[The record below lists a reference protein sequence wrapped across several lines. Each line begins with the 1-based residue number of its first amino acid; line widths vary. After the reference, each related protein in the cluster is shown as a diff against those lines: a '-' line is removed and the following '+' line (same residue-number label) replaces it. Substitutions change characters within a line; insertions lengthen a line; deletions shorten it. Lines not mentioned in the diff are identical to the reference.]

1 MYTQSPFKEPYG
13 VGINERE
20 MMNKQDLNNKL
31 AELYELEP
39 RLGKLHLIDDSARM
53 FELAVQHKIGF
64 VAMNNIVLAGKD
76 DIGSKASYREHE
88 SPQAAARYALAMALI
103 KLAEIK

>member
-1 MYTQSPFKEPYG
+1 
-13 VGINERE
+13 
-20 MMNKQDLNNKL
+20 MMNKEELNNKL
-31 AELYELEP
+31 AKLYDLEP
-39 RLGKLHLIDDSARM
+39 KLGKLYLIDDSARL
-53 FELAVQHKIGF
+53 FDLSVQHKIGF

-103 KLAEIK
+103 KIKESK

>member
-1 MYTQSPFKEPYG
+1 
-13 VGINERE
+13 
-20 MMNKQDLNNKL
+20 MNKQELNNKL
-31 AELYELEP
+31 AELYGLEP
-39 RLGKLHLIDDSARM
+39 KLGKLYLIDDSARL
-53 FELAVQHKIGF
+53 FDLAVQHKIGF

-103 KLAEIK
+103 KMKESK

>member
-1 MYTQSPFKEPYG
+1 
-13 VGINERE
+13 
-20 MMNKQDLNNKL
+20 MNKQELNNKL
-31 AELYELEP
+31 AELYGLEP
-39 RLGKLHLIDDSARM
+39 KLGKTYLIDDSARL
-53 FELAVQHKIGF
+53 FDLAVQHKIGF

-88 SPQAAARYALAMALI
+88 SPQAAARYAIALALI

>member
-1 MYTQSPFKEPYG
+1 
-13 VGINERE
+13 
-20 MMNKQDLNNKL
+20 MNKQELNNKL
-31 AELYELEP
+31 AELYDLKP
-39 RLGKLHLIDDSARM
+39 KLGKLYLIDDSARL
-53 FELAVQHKIGF
+53 FDLAVQHKIGF

-103 KLAEIK
+103 KIKESK

>member
-1 MYTQSPFKEPYG
+1 
-13 VGINERE
+13 
-20 MMNKQDLNNKL
+20 MNKQDLNNKL
-31 AELYELEP
+31 AELYQLDSYINP
-39 RLGKLHLIDDSARM
+39 LGLGKSYLIDDSARL
-53 FELAVQHKIGF
+53 FDLAVQHKIGF

-103 KLAEIK
+103 ELKESM